1 MSEPDEFDRVGMS
14 SRGGSGSESDEDA
27 WDEVDV
33 TLDNSAAA
41 LAAKHNSKQHA
52 GHATPGASGQG
63 NEISITIAKATKQGK
78 GKRKTDGSALRDR
91 MIRQQRHKAHAAAL
105 LAVGLV
111 RNRFINDKLVQAI
124 LVSKVPLSVQNAFFT
139 FSRQTHEN
147 ERDRSRLFED
157 ALRRLLEWWFETFE
171 LDDDKQLVRQDVQEV
186 ERQLTK
192 WREASKDRGG
202 PTFPWEDTSESLKS
216 EPGSS
221 KARKGKA
228 KAPWATSQDSWEE
241 IDGLTG
247 FAKHAATL
255 SGSRDMSAQL
265 FTCLCR
271 ALDIPARLVF
281 SMQPVD
287 WRSPSA
293 IKGSSGKR
301 STAGKNAADSS
312 SPEKASASKSA
323 VDSSDSATEQWQHP
337 DQALSYRKPKVNL
350 RKTKKLPKRPERA
363 GTPDIVD
370 PGRPP
375 VFWVEAYS
383 RYNKVWIPLDP
394 VRKRYRCKPH
404 MEPPRS
410 SKDNQMLY
418 VVAYEEDESVRDVT
432 PRYAK
437 SFTNVT
443 AKARAPSRKNTD
455 WFEAMLMPFHRSFQ
469 LARDRVEEK
478 ELWDAK
484 HNEPFPTSVGGFK
497 NHPNYVLEQH
507 LLRDEMLRPGTKPLG
522 LFKGTE
528 PVFPRSAV
536 VTVKSEENYWRV
548 GRVIKPNEIPIK
560 WVKAR
565 TVTINKKR
573 AEALAQ
579 MEGEEAQQ
587 QALYAFE
594 QTTLYKPSP
603 VKDGKVPRNK
613 FGNIDLYV
621 PSMLPNG
628 AIHLTSKHAAKCAK
642 ALGLDYAEAITGFEF
657 RQRRANPVITG
668 IVVASDQAELLL
680 DAIAESEH
688 AAEQRDFAKLQERCL
703 KRWKKLILGL
713 RIRQRVQASYRDDV
727 EASTSTNA
735 SAEERSEFKPAD
747 KTVSQVSNKMP
758 AKKRGKKRS
767 PSSSVSPPPSLR
779 KRQTPASRQSTR
791 RAADAK
797 SDQGLAQRKSS
808 PPKLTSGLTVKLRR
822 GPAPMEDK
830 HEDTGASTVTVQSD
844 DAEDDFEY
852 ESD

>member
-1 MSEPDEFDRVGMS
+1 MS
-14 SRGGSGSESDEDA
+14 SRAGSGSDSDEDA

-33 TLDNSAAA
+33 TVDHSAAA
-41 LAAKHNSKQHA
+41 LAAKHAATA
-52 GHATPGASGQG
+52 GTSAGAAAPES
-63 NEISITIAKATKQGK
+63 NEISITIARAPKTGK

-111 RNRFINDKLVQAI
+111 RNRFINDETVQAI

-147 ERDRSRLFED
+147 ERDRGRLFED
-157 ALRRLLEWWFETFE
+157 ALKRLLEWWFETFE
-171 LDDDKQLVRQDVQEV
+171 LDDDKELVRRDVEEV
-186 ERQLTK
+186 EHQLAR
-192 WREASKDRGG
+192 WRDTSKGRNGA
-202 PTFPWEDTSESLKS
+202 TFPWEETTSASKH
-216 EPGSS
+216 EPSSS
-221 KARKGKA
+221 KGKKGKGKA
-228 KAPWATSQDSWEE
+228 RWGASEATWEE
-241 IDGLTG
+241 IDGLNG
-247 FAKHAATL
+247 FSKHAQAL

-271 ALDIPARLVF
+271 ALDIPARLVY
-281 SMQPVD
+281 SLQPID

-301 STAGKNAADSS
+301 ISKRAEGLVGLDKGLQKSTAESVLDKT
-312 SPEKASASKSA
+312 
-323 VDSSDSATEQWQHP
+323 TEQWQHP
-337 DQALSYRKPKVNL
+337 DKSLSYRKPKVNL
-350 RKTKKLPKRPERA
+350 RKTKQSPKRAART
-363 GTPDIVD
+363 GTPEVVD

-383 RYNKVWIPLDP
+383 RYNKVWISLDP
-394 VRKRYRCKPH
+394 VRKRYRCKSH
-404 MEPPRS
+404 MEPPRAS
-410 SKDNQMLY
+410 RENQLLY
-418 VVAYEEDESVRDVT
+418 AVAYEEDESVRDVT

-443 AKARAPSRKNTD
+443 AKARAPSKKNTD
-455 WFEAMLMPFHRSFQ
+455 WFEAMLIPFHRNFQ
-469 LARDRVEEK
+469 LARPFMGLRARDRVEEK

-528 PVFPRSAV
+528 PVYPRSAV
-536 VTVKSEENYWRV
+536 VTVKSEENYWRI
-548 GRVIKPNEIPIK
+548 GRIIKPNEIPFK

-573 AEALAQ
+573 AEAMAQ

-587 QALYAFE
+587 QALYAYE
-594 QTTLYKPSP
+594 QTALYKPPP
-603 VKDGKVPRNK
+603 VKNGKVPRNK

-621 PSMLPNG
+621 PSMLPDG

-642 ALGLDYAEAITGFEF
+642 ALGVDYAEAITGFEF

-688 AAEQRDFAKLQERCL
+688 AAEEREFAKLQERCL
-703 KRWKKLILGL
+703 KRWRKLILGL

-727 EASTSTNA
+727 ETSTSANA
-735 SAEERSEFKPAD
+735 SAEERSEFKPVTASKQVT
-747 KTVSQVSNKMP
+747 KTVI
-758 AKKRGKKRS
+758 KKRGKKRS
-767 PSSSVSPPPSLR
+767 PSNSVSPPPIAR
-779 KRQTPASRQSTR
+779 KRQAQASRKARQGI
-791 RAADAK
+791 DAVLVDSAIK
-797 SDQGLAQRKSS
+797 HEESS
-808 PPKLTSGLTVKLRR
+808 EPQTSSLRVKLRP
-822 GPAPMEDK
+822 GAVQGTP
-830 HEDTGASTVTVQSD
+830 DTPVSSTTIKS
-844 DAEDDFEY
+844 DAEDDDDFEY
-852 ESD
+852 DSD